1 MTEYRKPELA
11 ELGDA
16 TRVIQGSKSQ
26 PPESRPTDFA
36 IVDCEIQD

>member
-16 TRVIQGSKSQ
+16 TRIIQGSKSS
-26 PPESRPTDFA
+26 PPESQPHELA
-36 IVDCEIQD
+36 IVDCELQD